1 MNCEMTRI
9 AFLILMCVSFVA
21 IGQTQDNNRFRLAQS
36 YEQGADF
43 ENAAKLYRELYTLD
57 QSNYVVF
64 DGLRRSLQQ
73 LKRYDEAIGLIRQR
87 LALTPK
93 DINLLCLLG
102 GALYQNGSE
111 KEATAAWEE
120 AIDVEPTN
128 SNVYR
133 LVSNTLLE
141 NRLLE
146 KAAELFRR
154 ARRECNDPNLFTLDL
169 AQLLSVTMDYA
180 GSTMEFLRYLQQTPT
195 QLGYVQARLS
205 QFTGKEEARAAAI
218 EVVRNEQ
225 RRSDDLNL
233 HRLLGWLMLEGKQ
246 FSDAFGVYKR
256 IDKLANA
263 QGGEIYSFAE
273 RAYKEGAFAV
283 AAQAYTEAI
292 NAPIAPHRMPYA
304 KFGYAL
310 AMKEISVRSDTTRAT
325 SPATSIA
332 ETQSRYATAIDY
344 FRSVITEYPNS
355 EFAARSYYQIG
366 TIQFDKYFDLDGS
379 LASFSSVEKFLPS
392 MNTVTYDVAIKIGEV
407 LTAKGD
413 TASALRRFRMVM
425 AAPTATPDQQDE
437 ATYRVAELEYY
448 KGNFK
453 DAIRNLESIST
464 NLKANYTN
472 DALQL
477 LSFLQENTM
486 TAEVQLREYARA
498 DFLARQK
505 KYTEA
510 TTLFQ
515 SIIDKNPQA
524 LFVDEGLMRIAALQT
539 RAGRYAD
546 ALATY
551 QRLLTQF
558 KESSIA
564 LDKAQFSIA
573 DLYDHE
579 MSDKANAIA
588 SYEKLLAEYP
598 QSLLIDQARKRI
610 RELRG
615 DSL

>member
-1 MNCEMTRI
+1 MVRDVL
-9 AFLILMCVSFVA
+9 LILVCVSAAAVA
-21 IGQTQDNNRFRLAQS
+21 QTQDNNRFRLAQS
-36 YEQGADF
+36 YEQGGDF
-43 ENAAKLYRELYTLD
+43 ENAAKLYRDIYTLD
-57 QSNYVVF
+57 QSNYPVF
-64 DGLRRSLQQ
+64 DGLRRTLLQ

-87 LALTPK
+87 LTVSPK

-102 GALYQNGSE
+102 GALYQSGRE
-111 KEATAAWEE
+111 KEAMAAWEE
-120 AIDVEPTN
+120 AIEVEPAN

-133 LVSNTLLE
+133 LVSNSLLE
-141 NRLLE
+141 HRLLE

-154 ARRECNDPNLFTLDL
+154 ARRECSDPNLFTLDL

-180 GSTMEFLRYLQQTPT
+180 GSTAEFLRYLQQTPT
-195 QLGYVQARLS
+195 QLGYVQGRLS

-246 FSDAFGVYKR
+246 FADAFGVYKR
-256 IDKLANA
+256 IDRLANA
-263 QGGEIYSFAE
+263 QGVEIYSFAE
-273 RAYKEGAFAV
+273 RAYKEGSYAV

-292 NAPIAPHRMPYA
+292 NTPLAAQRMPYA

-310 AMKEISVRSDTTRAT
+310 AMKELSVRSDTTRVSSPVAT
-325 SPATSIA
+325 VA

-344 FRSVITEYPNS
+344 FRTVIAEYPNS
-355 EFAARSYYQIG
+355 EFAARSYFQIG
-366 TIQFDKYFDLDGS
+366 TIQFEKYFDLDAA
-379 LASFSSVEKFLPS
+379 LTSFSSVEKFLPP
-392 MNTVTYDVAIKIGEV
+392 MNTVVYDVGIKIGEV

-413 TASALRRFRMVM
+413 TTSALRRFRSVM
-425 AAPTATPDQQDE
+425 AAQTATPDQQDE

-453 DAIRNLESIST
+453 DAIRNLEAIST
-464 NLKANYTN
+464 NLKANFTN
-472 DALQL
+472 DALEL
-477 LSFLQENTM
+477 LAFLQENTM
-486 TAEVQLREYARA
+486 TAEVQLREFAKA
-498 DFLARQK
+498 DLLARQK

-524 LFVDEGLMRIAALQT
+524 LFVDEGLMRVAGLHT

-564 LDKAQFSIA
+564 LDKAQLSIA

-579 MSDKANAIA
+579 MNDKASAIA
-588 SYEKLLAEYP
+588 AYEKLLAEYP
-598 QSLLIDQARKRI
+598 QSLLIDHARKRI